1 MSHDYKRLGVK
12 NNSRSQMSQGYKRL
26 STICKRYKVQGY
38 KRLTVTNLSWLLKWP
53 IFMQTGKI
61 GTGKNTKSLFFLLGL
76 RTCFESKKFL
86 SNSCPE
92 LRYHFFQPAK
102 FVKGQ

>member
-1 MSHDYKRLGVK
+1 MKKKSEPYQCLGDKV
-12 NNSRSQMSQGYKRL
+12 
-26 STICKRYKVQGY
+26 TICKFFDELSLLVQCTPTF
-38 KRLTVTNLSWLLKWP
+38 LISIKWP
-53 IFMQTGKI
+53 IFRQTGKI
-61 GTGKNTKSLFFLLGL
+61 GTGKNTKSLFFLLGW